1 MADIAVIAD
10 RITAELFS
18 FTDFDIKSINEKDD
32 LNYVLDQFYQKK
44 YEVIYITE
52 TLSDKVKEKIIE
64 LQKKGGT
71 IIVSIPGIDS
81 NQNHN
86 SQIKIKQE

>member
-86 SQIKIKQE
+86 SQNKN

>member
-64 LQKKGGT
+64 LQKKA
-71 IIVSIPGIDS
+71 VL
-81 NQNHN
+81 
-86 SQIKIKQE
+86 